1 MQKFAIMML
10 PTILLAT
17 GCATVKTPAIDAI
30 MSDYAGHDRPGAS
43 VLVFRDGQ
51 IAFVRS
57 YGMADLENGAAAT
70 PDTNYRLASV
80 TKQFTAA
87 AVLRLVEME
96 RLSLDDQL
104 RMHFP
109 SLPAE
114 VDAVTVEQLLT
125 HTSGLM
131 DYEDVM
137 APDSPTV
144 YDRDVLRLLET
155 QRSTYFAPGTGYRY
169 SNSGYALLA
178 LLVEKISGQTF
189 ARFLEREVFGP
200 LGMRDTV
207 AHQEGLTVVARR
219 AYGYSRAGSSWRR
232 TDQSNTSAVLGDGG
246 VYSSVAD
253 LARWLAALDR
263 GAFAEASVPRVA
275 TSDPRIRYG
284 YGWRV
289 SEHGGKR
296 IVMHTGETIGFRNAL
311 VRFPDQRLGVVVL
324 TNRNEGEPLELALRI
339 ADVLGGE

>member
-1 MQKFAIMML
+1 MHKTPLLAA
-10 PTILLAT
+10 ILLAA
-17 GCATVKTPAIDAI
+17 GCSTVNSSAIDAI
-30 MSDYAGHDRPGAS
+30 MSDYAGLEGPGAS
-43 VLVFRDGQ
+43 VLVFRDGE
-51 IAFVRS
+51 IVFSRG
-57 YGMADLENGAAAT
+57 YGMADLEGGRAAA

-87 AVLRLVEME
+87 AVLRLVEKG
-96 RLSLDDQL
+96 RLSLDEKL
-104 RMHFP
+104 RAHFP
-109 SLPAE
+109 SLPVE
-114 VDAVTVEQLLT
+114 VDAVTVEHLLT
-125 HTSGLM
+125 HTSGLI

-155 QRSTYFAPGTGYRY
+155 QRSTYFAPGSGYRY

-178 LLVEKISGQTF
+178 LVVEKVSGESF
-189 ARFLEREVFGP
+189 ARFLEREIVAP

-207 AHQEGLTVVARR
+207 AHQEGTSVVARR
-219 AYGYSRAGSSWRR
+219 AYGYSRAGDGWRR

-246 VYSSVAD
+246 VYASVVD
-253 LARWLAALDR
+253 LARWLDALDR

-275 TSDPRIRYG
+275 TSDPNIRYG

-289 SEHGGKR
+289 SEHQGHAL
-296 IVMHTGETIGFRNAL
+296 VMHTGETIGFRNAL
-311 VRFPDQRLGVVVL
+311 VRFPGRRLGVVVL
-324 TNRNEGEPLELALRI
+324 TNRNEGEPLGLALRI

>member
-1 MQKFAIMML
+1 ML
-10 PTILLAT
+10 PAILFT
-17 GCATVKTPAIDAI
+17 GCTTMNSRAIDAI
-30 MSDYAGHDRPGAS
+30 MSDYAGRDRPGAN
-43 VLVFRDGQ
+43 VLVFRDGE
-51 IAFVRS
+51 IAFRRS
-57 YGMADLENGAAAT
+57 YGMADLEAGTAAA

-96 RLSLDDQL
+96 RLSLDDRL
-104 RMHFP
+104 RTHFP
-109 SLPAE
+109 SLPVE
-114 VDAVTVEQLLT
+114 VDAVTVKQLLT
-125 HTSGLM
+125 HTSGII

-155 QRSTYFAPGTGYRY
+155 QRSTYFAPGTAYRY

-178 LLVEKISGQTF
+178 LLVEKISGESF
-189 ARFLEREVFGP
+189 ARFLEREIFAP

-207 AHQEGLTVVARR
+207 AHQEGTSVVARR
-219 AYGYSRAGSSWRR
+219 AFGYSREGSGWLR

-246 VYSSVAD
+246 VYSSAVD
-253 LARWLAALDR
+253 LTRWLAALDR
-263 GAFAEASVPRVA
+263 GAFAEASVPRVG
-275 TSDPRIRYG
+275 TSDPKIRYG

-311 VRFPDQRLGVVVL
+311 VRFPDQRLGIVVL
-324 TNRNEGEPLELALRI
+324 TNRNEGEALELALRI
-339 ADVLGGE
+339 AGVLLGE